1 MRLKEAID
9 KLRGAEK
16 ALRARGVMHL
26 FLFGSVA
33 RDEATRTSD
42 VDVFIDRD
50 PGKPFGMMK
59 LSGVH
64 LLLEDVLGSPVD
76 VGTRRGL
83 HPTIRAHVEKTAIQV
98 F

>member
-1 MRLKEAID
+1 MRLKETIN

-16 ALRARGVMHL
+16 ALRVRGVMHL
-26 FLFGSVA
+26 CLFGSVA
-33 RDEATRTSD
+33 RDEASNTSD

-50 PGKPFGMMK
+50 PKRPFGMVE

-83 HPTIRAHVEKTAIQV
+83 HPTIRAQVEKTAIQV

>member
-1 MRLKEAID
+1 VLD

-16 ALRARGVMHL
+16 ALRGRGVTHL

-33 RDEATRTSD
+33 RDEATNSSD
-42 VDVFIDRD
+42 VDVFIDRN
-50 PGKPFGMMK
+50 PKQPFGMVK
-59 LSGVH
+59 LSGVRI
-64 LLLEDVLGSPVD
+64 LLEDVLGSPVD

-83 HPTIRAHVEKTAIQV
+83 HPAIRAHVEKTAIQV

>member
-1 MRLKEAID
+1 
-9 KLRGAEK
+9 
-16 ALRARGVMHL
+16 MHL

-33 RDEATRTSD
+33 RDDATRTSD

-50 PGKPFGMMK
+50 PKQPFGMMK

-83 HPTIRAHVEKTAIQV
+83 HRHDSGARGKNSNPGFLT
-98 F
+98 FGP